1 MDEKQILEGISRKLK
16 GNFGVSVEN
25 ASKLQLY
32 KAVSSLARDQIM
44 EQWIDTNNKVEK
56 NKNKVVYYLSL
67 EFLMGKF
74 LGANLIAL
82 NEYQNFKKALK
93 KYLKENYTKNE
104 ICQILN

>member
-44 EQWIDTNNKVEK
+44 EQWIETNKKMEK
-56 NKNKVVYYLSL
+56 NKKRLWNIIIKKSR
-67 EFLMGKF
+67 
-74 LGANLIAL
+74 LGCCR
-82 NEYQNFKKALK
+82 KSRK
-93 KYLKENYTKNE
+93 
-104 ICQILN
+104 